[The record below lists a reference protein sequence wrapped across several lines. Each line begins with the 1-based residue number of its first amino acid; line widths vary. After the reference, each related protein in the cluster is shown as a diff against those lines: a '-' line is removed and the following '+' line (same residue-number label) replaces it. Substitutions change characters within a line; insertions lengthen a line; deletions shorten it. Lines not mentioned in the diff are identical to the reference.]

1 MKVEVML
8 TSIDFKILSSC
19 IVVELGI
26 RNSQDYDTSFERP
39 YKIRIHLSA
48 PSVISITIGMSVVSS
63 VSVTKSIV
71 STVVSVSIR
80 VTVISVIPSLRI
92 SLGLSLGFGL
102 SLAPFSASDSMDNAS
117 RVGIITV
124 WISTMYGINR
134 ARSGIISMGI
144 GIGISII
151 SVSVG
156 VRITVI

>member
-80 VTVISVIPSLRI
+80 VTVISVIPSGRI
-92 SLGLSLGFGL
+92 SLGFSLRFGL
-102 SLAPFSASDSMDNAS
+102 SLALLSAGDSMNNTS
-117 RVGIITV
+117 RIGIITV
-124 WISTMYGINR
+124 WISTIYGING

-144 GIGISII
+144 CIGISVI

>member
-1 MKVEVML
+1 
-8 TSIDFKILSSC
+8 
-19 IVVELGI
+19 
-26 RNSQDYDTSFERP
+26 
-39 YKIRIHLSA
+39 
-48 PSVISITIGMSVVSS
+48 MSVVSS
-63 VSVTKSIV
+63 VAITKSIV
-71 STVVSVSIR
+71 STIVSVSIR
-80 VTVISVIPSLRI
+80 VTVISVIPRFRI

-102 SLAPFSASDSMDNAS
+102 APFSACDSMDNAS